1 MNKGLIRILIGVLCA
16 AYAFYAI
23 FSSKEETDAILY
35 VLGAYGLFSIGLGI
49 YFIQREKGR

>member
-1 MNKGLIRILIGVLCA
+1 MSKGLIRILIGVLCA
-16 AYAFYAI
+16 AYAFYSI
-23 FSSKEETDAILY
+23 FSSKQETDAILY